1 MAKPFEKIKIAL
13 KTRDVRKKILITAAC
28 LIVFRLFA
36 SIPVPGIPRNVLEP
50 LFGGTGGGF
59 LNFVD
64 IFTGG
69 TLRNFSIMSIGLGA
83 YINAS
88 VIFQMLGM
96 VVKKIELLQKEGEAG
111 RRKINQWT
119 RMLTVVLSALQSFG
133 IYTVLKSPM
142 YGGIESMPALQI
154 AVMVT
159 VMTAGAI
166 FLMWLGEVISED
178 GVGNGISL
186 LIMAGI
192 VSGLP
197 SSISRGFFAGGSGA
211 ASAAIVIGLIVV
223 IVVILVML
231 NEATRKIEVQYAKR
245 IRGGK
250 MLGGASSYLPMKI
263 LQAGVMPIIF
273 ASMVLSLPL
282 QLAYFISSSSVK
294 SQAIMK
300 TAQWLITNLST
311 ETVTYAVVNFLFVV
325 FFSYF
330 YAFIVFKPDDVAEN
344 LKKQGGF
351 IPGIRPGEQTAEYLT
366 IVMSRLLFVGSLVL
380 AIMSTMPFVLQKY
393 TQYAAILSSG
403 TSILIVVSVILE
415 TKRAIDAM
423 LVTRSYEGFLQ

>member
-1 MAKPFEKIKIAL
+1 MARPLEKLKIAL
-13 KTRDVRKKILITAAC
+13 KTPDVRKKLLITAGC
-28 LIVFRLFA
+28 LIVFRLLA
-36 SIPVPGIPRNVLEP
+36 AIPVTGVPRNVLEP
-50 LFGGTGGGF
+50 LFNSAGGSF
-59 LNFVD
+59 FNFVD

-96 VVKKIELLQKEGEAG
+96 VVKKIDEIQKEGEAG

-119 RMLTVVLSALQSFG
+119 RLLTVVLSGLQAFG
-133 IYTVLKSPM
+133 IYTVLKSPQ
-142 YGGIESMPALQI
+142 YGGIEAMSALQI
-154 AVMVT
+154 TVMV
-159 VMTAGAI
+159 VEMTAGAM
-166 FLMWLGEVISED
+166 FLMWLGEIITED

-197 SSISRGFFAGGSGA
+197 ASISRGFFAGGSGA
-211 ASAAIVIGLIVV
+211 TSAAIVIGLIIV
-223 IVVILVML
+223 IVVVLVLL

-273 ASMVLSLPL
+273 ASMVLSLPI
-282 QLAYFISSSSVK
+282 QLAYFVTSSSVK
-294 SQAIMK
+294 SEWIIN
-300 TAQWLITNLST
+300 TAQWLITNLGT
-311 ETVTYAVVNFLFVV
+311 ETVAYTVVNFVFVV

-330 YAFIVFKPDDVAEN
+330 YAFIVFKPDDVADN

-366 IVMSRLLFVGSLVL
+366 VVMSRLLFVGSLVL
-380 AIMSTMPFVLQKY
+380 AIMSTLPFVLQKY

-403 TSILIVVSVILE
+403 TSVLIVVSVILE
-415 TKRAIDAM
+415 TKRSIDAM
-423 LVTRSYEGFLQ
+423 LVTRSYEGFLK

>member
-1 MAKPFEKIKIAL
+1 MAKPLEKLKIAL
-13 KTRDVRKKILITAAC
+13 KTPDVRKKILVTLLC
-28 LIVFRLFA
+28 LVVFRILA
-36 SIPVPGIPRNVLEP
+36 AVPVPGVPRDVLEP
-50 LFGGTGGGF
+50 IFNSSAGGF
-59 LNFVD
+59 LSFVD

-69 TLRNFSIMSIGLGA
+69 TLRNFSIVSIGLGA

-96 VVKKIELLQKEGEAG
+96 VIKKIDEIQKEGEAG

-119 RMLTVVLSALQSFG
+119 RLLTVVLSCLQAFG
-133 IYTVLKSPM
+133 IYTFLKSQQ
-142 YGGIESMPALQI
+142 YGGMPELPVLSI
-154 AVMVT
+154 VVMVA
-159 VMTAGAI
+159 VMTAGAM
-166 FLMWLGEVISED
+166 FLMWLGEIITED

-197 SSISRGFFAGGSGA
+197 ASISTGFFAGGSGV
-211 ASAAIVIGLIVV
+211 SAALIVIGLIVV
-223 IVVILVML
+223 IVVLLVLL
-231 NEATRKIEVQYAKR
+231 NEATRKIEIQYAKR

-273 ASMVLSLPL
+273 ASMVLSMPI
-282 QLAYFISSSSVK
+282 QLAYFITSSSVK
-294 SQAIMK
+294 SEWIQTA
-300 TAQWLITNLST
+300 AQWLITNVGT
-311 ETVTYAVVNFLFVV
+311 ETVAFVV
-325 FFSYF
+325 INFFFVIFFAYF
-330 YAFIVFKPDDVAEN
+330 YAFIVFKPDDVADN

-366 IVMSRLLFVGSLVL
+366 LVMSRLLFVGSLVL
-380 AIMSTMPFVLQKY
+380 AIMATLPYLLQKY

-423 LVTRSYEGFLQ
+423 LVTRSYEGFLR

>member
-1 MAKPFEKIKIAL
+1 MAGPLEKLKIAL
-13 KTRDVRKKILITAAC
+13 KTPDVRKKLLITAAC
-28 LIVFRLFA
+28 LIVFRLLA
-36 SIPVPGIPRNVLEP
+36 SIPVPGIPRDVLEP
-50 LFGGTGGGF
+50 LFSSSGGGF
-59 LNFVD
+59 FNFVD

-96 VVKKIELLQKEGEAG
+96 VVKKIDEIQKEGEAG

-119 RMLTVVLSALQSFG
+119 RLLTVVLSGLQAFG
-133 IYTVLKSPM
+133 IYTVLKSPQ
-142 YGGIESMPALQI
+142 YGGIEAMSALQI

-159 VMTAGAI
+159 VMTAGAM
-166 FLMWLGEVISED
+166 FLMWLGEIISED

-197 SSISRGFFAGGSGA
+197 ASISRGFFAGGSGA
-211 ASAAIVIGLIVV
+211 ASAAIVIGLIIV
-223 IVVILVML
+223 IVVILVLL

-273 ASMVLSLPL
+273 ASMVLSLPI

-294 SQAIMK
+294 SEWIINA
-300 TAQWLITNLST
+300 AQWLITNLGT
-311 ETVTYAVVNFLFVV
+311 ETVAYVVVNFVFVV

-330 YAFIVFKPDDVAEN
+330 YAFIVFKPDDVADN

-366 IVMSRLLFVGSLVL
+366 VVMSRLLFVGSLVL
-380 AIMSTMPFVLQKY
+380 AIMSTLPFVLQKY

-403 TSILIVVSVILE
+403 TSVLIVVSVILE

-423 LVTRSYEGFLQ
+423 LVTRSYEGFLK